1 MAIEKAFLKRFASA
15 LAYEETRC
23 FYHSLDPRAKLLYL
37 VASLAMASVGSITRL
52 LAALGFAYALASP
65 CPRALR
71 KTLYVLTGLAPFIAL
86 TALFVVLFSVAFGG
100 GSLSEVVLEQVK
112 VFMRIAIVAVA
123 VTAVA
128 LSTTPY
134 EFVYAFVKM
143 GFRYVYL
150 YTLVIAVRFIP
161 AVLNELSDIYD
172 AQRSRGLELEKG
184 GVLERFR
191 RLNAIIVPAFVCSL
205 LRARDLAE
213 ALELR
218 GFGYSS
224 KRTFYRALEFRRRDL
239 LFTTLAILSALAVY
253 VLIPLGVA

>member
-1 MAIEKAFLKRFASA
+1 
-15 LAYEETRC
+15 
-23 FYHSLDPRAKLLYL
+23 
-37 VASLAMASVGSITRL
+37 
-52 LAALGFAYALASP
+52 
-65 CPRALR
+65 
-71 KTLYVLTGLAPFIAL
+71 
-86 TALFVVLFSVAFGG
+86 
-100 GSLSEVVLEQVK
+100 
-112 VFMRIAIVAVA
+112 MR
-123 VTAVA
+123 
-128 LSTTPY
+128 
-134 EFVYAFVKM
+134 
-143 GFRYVYL
+143 
-150 YTLVIAVRFIP
+150 
-161 AVLNELSDIYD
+161 
-172 AQRSRGLELEKG
+172 RGLELEKG